1 MEKVNKGLTNQS
13 IGLVPLL
20 MFLIL
25 NNFFSYL
32 LSFIFGIIVCFVC
45 VFIYQVFRK
54 DKIYQF
60 MLLPT
65 SITLI
70 VYSFLM
76 CSRLDAVLFVYS
88 EIVVEGLLVTV
99 LIFME
104 FSKSRMFKSV
114 RDEHVSNYVKSERRN
129 VLNEFFY
136 LAAIVKNVFTL
147 HLFLILFYDILPADI
162 KQPSF
167 EYFLD
172 NQVVIILGFLI
183 VAYETVRIHLLSNRL
198 RKEIWL
204 PVLNDSGNV
213 VGCVARQ
220 VAVKSTIILINL

>member
-1 MEKVNKGLTNQS
+1 
-13 IGLVPLL
+13 
-20 MFLIL
+20 
-25 NNFFSYL
+25 
-32 LSFIFGIIVCFVC
+32 
-45 VFIYQVFRK
+45 
-54 DKIYQF
+54 
-60 MLLPT
+60 
-65 SITLI
+65 
-70 VYSFLM
+70 M

-220 VAVKSTIILINL
+220 VAVKSTTKYFYPIVRVAIVYKGMLYLVNKKPETLDATQAVDYPFCSYVIFKHTI